1 LSRCPF
7 WDRLAPAAD
16 RGWMT
21 GYPEVILPVHGQG
34 IRLFIRRSGVDV
46 NLVKIVGQAVRQVG
60 QVPRVAEH
68 LAIGM

>member
-1 LSRCPF
+1 MAMALNGV
-7 WDRLAPAAD
+7 
-16 RGWMT
+16 RGF
-21 GYPEVILPVHGQG
+21 GRFRPSDPEVILPVHGQG